1 MCLIIPTPFQVYI
14 KLVVSLLLSFLLFY
28 VFWNNKNLIQ
38 DSSARYQ
45 TITNNIQCNT
55 NLNSDQLQVTCT
67 HHGNILEQTY
77 ETHDETLTS
86 KVKRQIHTRNERT
99 KKYDKNEQDKTKT
112 QGKALTSKVKR
123 EIDTRN
129 GKTTEDDENEFYKN
143 EITDERID
151 NKDERTRESLYYPKV
166 DTWILTALLQDNHKG
181 QTQEED
187 TQENTHKKQIIE
199 IKQSEGEIRSTNKPD
214 FLTEFNKKYTK
225 YKTSE
230 TIEAVRKP
238 LEDNVINSEDYN
250 IENPK
255 EEEYINADLTQ
266 PGYNYFQKK
275 APNRDL
281 DKEKLVLVYKTDSLL
296 SEKQNDTERLRQENY
311 NKKYRQNDKDNLKNE
326 ISSDVEETNIKEDL
340 EKSLILEYL
349 TSGKIKLGKWVI
361 KHRGQENK
369 QKNGIYE
376 NEHTRT
382 LGDMDIIYDDNM
394 EDNTNELVSLVSNK
408 ISPKH
413 RKFLTRNSDNYAK
426 INETE
431 TNSILILKPTN
442 TSTDSLEIFQ
452 NKGFEEVTNTNGT
465 ATNITERKL
474 KDNKPKCFIE
484 KINSKEEETEKKIIN
499 EIFKSEVPRQ
509 TVKNGIFPNFH
520 TNNSE
525 IYNLFR
531 PTNFNYETNMY
542 KDLSR
547 KNNDD
552 ISQNAN
558 IERSDDI
565 ASQTMDLIPDAL
577 KQNIE
582 HKSKK
587 RYYGID
593 NDDELSAHKQKPN
606 KFMEDLIN
614 FLDNEENFLKI
625 NQDYRTSKPIVH
637 ERPISATNP
646 NPNLD
651 TRDNSKYVHT
661 PISHTKYDNEP
672 KHNFNDAYNG
682 YDSFLYRYRQ
692 KSQKSRKNK
701 MEPTMT
707 TRLKITMLTNVEPTL
722 TSKLNTTMFIKV
734 EPTMV
739 TKPKT
744 AILTQLN
751 MDNTFVPLKTK
762 YKIEKESNTVK
773 QNETES
779 KTTQQT
785 CSKYV
790 YNDTFYDTNEL
801 YSKQITDSIKQTMPA
816 TKTEIEE
823 TTILRHSYFIQN
835 GDYEKTEDDGR
846 ESLREE
852 IEELIELQSSSSPTT
867 EVTTF
872 VTTLLPFD
880 SYLQSFHAKPTSMVA
895 DLNEDNQINFVEQ
908 NQDSTKYIEINIDE
922 SITSIVKP
930 TTALT
935 YNYNTLSIPSLPP
948 KKSPQY
954 KKITEDRKIIPSWK
968 TTARVYNKETKMPET
983 TKTTPLKTDVN
994 ECSQY
999 AEVKTIM
1006 ALTTRQIS
1014 NTHMLTSSIPIPSK
1028 TFYNKYQ
1035 NNINT
1040 PRNTK
1045 QISYLQVSPIPSSTH
1060 KISVQ
1065 NEKDVIWRR
1074 LVKQKLQNDVK
1085 YKVPVL
1091 DIRPTSIPVKSSTP
1105 LKSSFTKNGLGFLQ
1119 RTTAVNFTKS
1129 PKPGLSEKTNSTNTP
1144 DMSNEKINK
1153 ILNSSIQCTMS
1164 TLFDNSKKPTTLM
1177 KVTQNPLL
1185 MKTSTKRANTF
1196 VRYIKKPHVYHPTR
1210 LSMNLLSGV
1219 GEHNL
1224 PKPIEEITLTV
1235 TTPTLATLGTVM
1247 KPILTTDHPWNNSIN
1262 RQVNILIQYN
1272 TRSIEETTEKVNEL
1286 LPVNLQDNLKLKTT
1300 LVNTEKDKTREN
1312 KMLSKKDNFKINIS
1326 NMNETE
1332 SNTPIQINNSR
1343 NDSMTS
1349 SSKGL
1354 LSTNQTQYYEDI
1366 ILSTNN
1372 DFFQN
1377 ETETQK
1383 LQENKEV
1390 HGTKKEKI
1398 NSAYMDIHIEETDRN
1413 RQTVNTELFN
1423 GTILK
1428 DDILED
1434 VKHPNIGINT
1444 ANIKEHKYSTNR
1456 LINVQLIND
1465 QHPKKRNRKKRFQNE
1480 LWRQSQT
1487 QMTRK
1492 SPRSET
1498 QRLYRNQAHVE
1509 QASES
1514 MTHYLITKTIE
1525 QAKQFRKNLISTFNY
1540 ILQNRSS
1547 YLSPDLYDAL
1557 WKVKT
1562 GLKLRL
1568 VPSIDLIRVLANQ
1581 PTHVMKA
1588 EFSHL
1593 FRSIA
1598 QISRNDLK
1606 LAATVWYENID
1617 DDTINMAEILDDKTA
1632 YVAVSSVD
1640 IDGNN
1645 TECNRDCYR
1654 KAVDTI
1660 EHKRLL
1666 GDQMIMISG
1675 CINQRLIS
1683 ISGESIWLF
1692 NLIHLLPIQSV
1703 SPQYEE
1709 TLDFISNQMRVNK
1722 REMKLAIDN
1731 NAGQIKSRL
1740 ISRGIYEF
1748 LRSLIQSLATVT
1760 RNTALRTACSLIADT
1775 LKPPNILTSI
1785 TPVVRTPRLI
1795 LPLHGYLLLV
1805 LNDPH
1810 TPYDIRNATRQLS
1823 DGIKLRKLL
1832 STQAQEQLFPR
1843 MYFYYY
1849 DTDWET
1855 LLGILER
1862 LYHNSNVLSR
1872 VYVSDVTVVHAYV
1885 LYYHEYIVKQQSII
1899 TDLTLFEHSFYTP
1912 HLNRTVRTVLNRLE
1926 KQLNPNVNS
1935 SSPILISDLCNNT
1948 IPGDPKNTFV
1958 LILKL
1963 MMVKFETDDNLT
1975 NLIRGFFAAYNSV
1988 QEDNEGD
1995 ADAERKTQFNSVI
2008 GQNNL
2013 LKTRNVLK
2021 YKQNLMKSGTLK
2033 IIRNL
2038 TTPVITKNKT
2048 IEEKL
2053 GQEVHTTTEHKNI
2066 NSEIENISVNKENN
2080 RVEHFHNI
2088 TEDLMSSTYPK
2099 DNETSNPDKTI
2110 DKRRTKLITLAM
2122 FLGNSLTQ
2130 TLKPKERKKAQRNIE
2145 HGVRGTKKVS
2155 KGAKTVMDFSDEI
2168 KNVYQ
2173 VKEMEGTYQKNGFD
2187 KYKITEDERIM
2198 KSRGGIID
2206 GNIEYKRG
2214 SYNMEYERNP
2224 IELIEGINT
2233 EEAKSKTDKNELL
2246 GMKNTRSKNTK
2257 SAYPKYSQ
2265 EQYSFQPRQLPL
2277 YPDMY
2282 TDNLSRNGYQLEQ
2295 GRPRN
2300 EYTTVRHRTQLSG
2313 IKDNTTHDSIQEY
2326 KDDIEAYTEDIKQ
2339 GDIAE
2344 MSIPNSSG
2352 VVDYAKLVVNQTQ
2365 SINTEDSRNSKYKI
2379 QLEDV
2384 INEYY

>member
-349 TSGKIKLGKWVI
+349 TS
-361 KHRGQENK
+361 
-369 QKNGIYE
+369 
-376 NEHTRT
+376 
-382 LGDMDIIYDDNM
+382 
-394 EDNTNELVSLVSNK
+394 
-408 ISPKH
+408 
-413 RKFLTRNSDNYAK
+413 
-426 INETE
+426 
-431 TNSILILKPTN
+431 
-442 TSTDSLEIFQ
+442 
-452 NKGFEEVTNTNGT
+452 
-465 ATNITERKL
+465 
-474 KDNKPKCFIE
+474 
-484 KINSKEEETEKKIIN
+484 
-499 EIFKSEVPRQ
+499 
-509 TVKNGIFPNFH
+509 
-520 TNNSE
+520 
-525 IYNLFR
+525 
-531 PTNFNYETNMY
+531 
-542 KDLSR
+542 
-547 KNNDD
+547 
-552 ISQNAN
+552 
-558 IERSDDI
+558 
-565 ASQTMDLIPDAL
+565 
-577 KQNIE
+577 
-582 HKSKK
+582 
-587 RYYGID
+587 
-593 NDDELSAHKQKPN
+593 
-606 KFMEDLIN
+606 
-614 FLDNEENFLKI
+614 
-625 NQDYRTSKPIVH
+625 
-637 ERPISATNP
+637 
-646 NPNLD
+646 
-651 TRDNSKYVHT
+651 
-661 PISHTKYDNEP
+661 
-672 KHNFNDAYNG
+672 
-682 YDSFLYRYRQ
+682 
-692 KSQKSRKNK
+692 
-701 MEPTMT
+701 
-707 TRLKITMLTNVEPTL
+707 
-722 TSKLNTTMFIKV
+722 
-734 EPTMV
+734 
-739 TKPKT
+739 
-744 AILTQLN
+744 
-751 MDNTFVPLKTK
+751 
-762 YKIEKESNTVK
+762 
-773 QNETES
+773 
-779 KTTQQT
+779 
-785 CSKYV
+785 
-790 YNDTFYDTNEL
+790 
-801 YSKQITDSIKQTMPA
+801 
-816 TKTEIEE
+816 
-823 TTILRHSYFIQN
+823 
-835 GDYEKTEDDGR
+835 
-846 ESLREE
+846 
-852 IEELIELQSSSSPTT
+852 
-867 EVTTF
+867 
-872 VTTLLPFD
+872 
-880 SYLQSFHAKPTSMVA
+880 
-895 DLNEDNQINFVEQ
+895 
-908 NQDSTKYIEINIDE
+908 
-922 SITSIVKP
+922 
-930 TTALT
+930 
-935 YNYNTLSIPSLPP
+935 
-948 KKSPQY
+948 
-954 KKITEDRKIIPSWK
+954 
-968 TTARVYNKETKMPET
+968 
-983 TKTTPLKTDVN
+983 
-994 ECSQY
+994 
-999 AEVKTIM
+999 
-1006 ALTTRQIS
+1006 
-1014 NTHMLTSSIPIPSK
+1014 
-1028 TFYNKYQ
+1028 
-1035 NNINT
+1035 
-1040 PRNTK
+1040 
-1045 QISYLQVSPIPSSTH
+1045 
-1060 KISVQ
+1060 
-1065 NEKDVIWRR
+1065 
-1074 LVKQKLQNDVK
+1074 
-1085 YKVPVL
+1085 
-1091 DIRPTSIPVKSSTP
+1091 
-1105 LKSSFTKNGLGFLQ
+1105 
-1119 RTTAVNFTKS
+1119 
-1129 PKPGLSEKTNSTNTP
+1129 
-1144 DMSNEKINK
+1144 
-1153 ILNSSIQCTMS
+1153 
-1164 TLFDNSKKPTTLM
+1164 
-1177 KVTQNPLL
+1177 
-1185 MKTSTKRANTF
+1185 
-1196 VRYIKKPHVYHPTR
+1196 
-1210 LSMNLLSGV
+1210 
-1219 GEHNL
+1219 
-1224 PKPIEEITLTV
+1224 
-1235 TTPTLATLGTVM
+1235 
-1247 KPILTTDHPWNNSIN
+1247 
-1262 RQVNILIQYN
+1262 
-1272 TRSIEETTEKVNEL
+1272 
-1286 LPVNLQDNLKLKTT
+1286 
-1300 LVNTEKDKTREN
+1300 
-1312 KMLSKKDNFKINIS
+1312 
-1326 NMNETE
+1326 
-1332 SNTPIQINNSR
+1332 
-1343 NDSMTS
+1343 
-1349 SSKGL
+1349 
-1354 LSTNQTQYYEDI
+1354 
-1366 ILSTNN
+1366 
-1372 DFFQN
+1372 
-1377 ETETQK
+1377 ETQK